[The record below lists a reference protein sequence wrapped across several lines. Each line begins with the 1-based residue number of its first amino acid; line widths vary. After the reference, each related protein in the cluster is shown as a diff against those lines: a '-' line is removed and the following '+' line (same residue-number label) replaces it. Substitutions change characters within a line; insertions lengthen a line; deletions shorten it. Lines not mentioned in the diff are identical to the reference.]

1 MEQGDKEVLGN
12 SQRHSTDGVAE
23 VKAGAFRSQDVGR
36 RASLPA
42 MHSPST
48 HVVLNP
54 PNLKDAPS
62 LAAGSEIVSEGLSE
76 IDKDIEVQSWL
87 NVFDGFSSSSEDESS
102 DDSEIVELRTEA
114 DADAARTD
122 EKNNARSPGS
132 IATSNGGTNTHSNG
146 GFVVGTHDPVS
157 MAASRSSFETGK
169 SWGRPEKS
177 CPSEM
182 QSKVSMTHESNVSL
196 YKMRSAVRCEPLF
209 FLLRL
214 AE

>member
-1 MEQGDKEVLGN
+1 VEQGDREVVGN

-23 VKAGAFRSQDVGR
+23 VKAGAFVGQDVRR

-48 HVVLNP
+48 HVILDP

-62 LAAGSEIVSEGLSE
+62 LAAGSAIVSEGLSE
-76 IDKDIEVQSWL
+76 IDKDIEVQTWL
-87 NVFDGFSSSSEDESS
+87 NTFEGFSSSSEDESS
-102 DDSEIVELRTEA
+102 DDSEIVEFRTEA

-122 EKNNARSPGS
+122 EKDNARSPGS

-146 GFVVGTHDPVS
+146 GFVTGTHPVS
-157 MAASRSSFETGK
+157 MATSRSSFETGK

-182 QSKVSMTHESNVSL
+182 QSKVSMAHESNVSL